1 MKYEIQ
7 YTTVYDTKE
16 KVIIE
21 AENPWEA
28 ERQFHYKIPD
38 CREID
43 YIHDAKTGKSA

>member
-7 YTTVYDTKE
+7 YTTVYDTKK

-21 AENPWEA
+21 AENPWKV
-28 ERQFHYKIPD
+28 EREFYYKIPD

-43 YIHDAKTGKSA
+43 YIHNTKTGMNA